1 MEIRRTEHK
10 IDTANGQVLI
20 EKVTDVPLLNKKNVL
35 DSTVITLS
43 PDAYEK
49 LVLEKNDKGTYTL
62 TVKVECNDDP
72 EVRKEGII
80 QMEVK
85 AENILP
91 YLFTAELLAERPG
104 GTLYTITE
112 GSEKAS
118 NRKKE
123 KAKKSEE

>member
-1 MEIRRTEHK
+1 MEVRRTEYK
-10 IDTANGQVLI
+10 IHTANGQVLI
-20 EKVTDVPLLNKKNVL
+20 EKVTDIPLLNKKNVL

-43 PDAYEK
+43 PGTYEK

-72 EVRKEGII
+72 EVRKEGVI

-91 YLFTAELLAERPG
+91 YLVTAELLAERPG
-104 GTLYTITE
+104 GTLYTIT
-112 GSEKAS
+112 S
-118 NRKKE
+118 KE
-123 KAKKSEE
+123 SKTETKAKNSKKG